1 MIDLTLIFPRY
12 WIGFAS
18 KFVVFDVNL
27 KGLWSKFL
35 LVAAPQGCD
44 DKMTIIGIPHSE
56 LLCRNSFIVSALSD
70 PFISP

>member
-1 MIDLTLIFPRY
+1 MIELALIFPRY

-35 LVAAPQGCD
+35 LVAAPQG
-44 DKMTIIGIPHSE
+44 
-56 LLCRNSFIVSALSD
+56 V
-70 PFISP
+70 